1 MRKFLSI
8 VSIVLLLTPFAQ
20 AEQSF
25 TIDDYN
31 NSLVKVGVP
40 FYERYPASFY
50 TGFAPRIEDPQRVH
64 FRAGRGNQV
73 RLTAILDE
81 HTVLTYLYHLKKRYD
96 VYGTA
101 MDKGMFVTK
110 STEQLEAYRRIIES
124 PDYNILGTIKDFE
137 DQKITREQLYQASLK
152 IITALNPH
160 RVFPIELD
168 LKQAL
173 QDWKDEIQA
182 YAQNFTDD
190 PDDMET
196 LKRFLL
202 NLDDTLVLTNQML
215 PGRVNAVYLSSEQND
230 QLAVIMSHVLKHPDD
245 DTALLKMALD
255 YFKSVTAGTYDFRTL
270 DGGKFIP
277 ALRCEKLDMECRLVY
292 PEFTAVYP
300 AGSVFAATKDRS
312 GNPIHMIRNSAL
324 MTFLDRPY
332 HDVDHIRKEG
342 YYGYAPKMDWQG
354 IGNGIHNPGVSH
366 HLPGMKHL
374 YAELDIPEPYQFVWT
389 VSRGPVSHGCIRLP
403 VGHLWE
409 VRHIFPASPEKM
421 KSLLYYGNHSADY
434 DVFDIDGNGEAEV
447 MGTQYYI
454 AYSVRGASGDDRRRG
469 KGFSAADIDKK
480 EFYTNLYGA
489 KDQFVMEADTYIFP
503 DPYVS
508 YFRKTDAEDKQGD
521 VISRQLKGR
530 FTLYEQP
537 YEKDKVQIYRLPA
550 KFQQQ
555 LSIKD
560 NNKSVGKQMVRVF
573 GRISGCGPFKA
584 EWSEC
589 YEDQFDQEF
598 QALLGQL

>member
-1 MRKFLSI
+1 MKKLLLI
-8 VSIVLLLTPFAQ
+8 VSAILLLTPFAHTG
-20 AEQSF
+20 QSF
-25 TIDDYN
+25 TIEDYN
-31 NSLVKVGVP
+31 NSLAKVGVP

-50 TGFAPRIEDPQRVH
+50 TGFAPRIEEPRRIH

-81 HTVLTYLYHLKKRYD
+81 HTVLTYLYYLKKRYD
-96 VYGTA
+96 VYGQATA
-101 MDKGMFVTK
+101 KGLFVTK
-110 STEQLEAYRRIIES
+110 STKQLDAYRQIIES
-124 PDYNILGTIKDFE
+124 PAYNILGTIKDFE
-137 DQKITREQLYQASLK
+137 DQKLTPEQFYQASLK
-152 IITALNPH
+152 IITELNPQ

-168 LKQAL
+168 LKRAL
-173 QDWKDEIQA
+173 QDWKNKIQA
-182 YAQNFTDD
+182 YAQNYKDD

-202 NLDDTLVLTNQML
+202 NLDDTLVLSNQML
-215 PGRVNAVYLSSEQND
+215 PGRVNAVYLTSEQKD
-230 QLAVIMSHVLKHPDD
+230 QLAAIMSHVLKHPDD
-245 DTALLKMALD
+245 DAALMKMALD
-255 YFKSVTAGTYDFRTL
+255 YFKRVTAGKYDFRTV
-270 DGGKFIP
+270 DGGKFVP
-277 ALRCEKLDMECRLVY
+277 ALRCENGDKECRLAY
-292 PEFTAVYP
+292 PEFTGVYP
-300 AGSVFAATKDRS
+300 NGSVFASATDRS
-312 GNPIHMIRNSAL
+312 GNPIHLIRNSAL
-324 MTFLDRPY
+324 MTFIDRPY

-354 IGNGIHNPGVSH
+354 IGNGFHNPGVSH
-366 HLPGMKHL
+366 YLPGMKHL
-374 YAELDIPEPYQFVWT
+374 YADLDIPERYQFLWT

-403 VGHLWE
+403 TGHLWE
-409 VRHIFPASPEKM
+409 IRHIFPASPEKLKAM
-421 KSLLYYGNHSADY
+421 LYFGNHSADY

-469 KGFSAADIDKK
+469 KNFSAADIDKN

-489 KDQFVMEADTYIFP
+489 KNQFVLEGDTYIFT

-508 YFRKTDAEDKQGD
+508 YFRKTEPENKQGD
-521 VISRQLKGR
+521 VISRQLQGR
-530 FTLYEQP
+530 FPLYEQP
-537 YEKDKVQIYRLPA
+537 YEKDKVQIYRLPP

-555 LSIKD
+555 LAIRD

-589 YEDQFDQEF
+589 YEDPFDQEF